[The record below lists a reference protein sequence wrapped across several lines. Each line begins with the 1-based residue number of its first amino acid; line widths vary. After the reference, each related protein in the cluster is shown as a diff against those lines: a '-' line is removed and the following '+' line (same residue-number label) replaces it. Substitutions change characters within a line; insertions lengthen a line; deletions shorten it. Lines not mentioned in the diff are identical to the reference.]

1 MRRKMVI
8 GIAVLAL
15 AAFAGGAFAATQE
28 RPVNAR
34 QAFLSDVAQRLH
46 VSTQQLLSAIKGAD
60 VDQLNRAVASG
71 RLTAAQASKM
81 KTRIERGG
89 TLPFLGLLGGQVVGP
104 PRMFP
109 APFGPMRRA
118 FKLPR
123 GAAAAP
129 PGGFGPPRGAAAAPP
144 GGFGPPRGAI
154 VMAPGGVF
162 GALFGY
168 LGVNP
173 AQLLKGLRGGKTL
186 AQIAGEHGKSIAGL
200 EHAII
205 ASRKAMLDKR
215 VAAKVITRA
224 SAAKRLARFEKRLT
238 RVLSTEH
245 PLAALL
251 GSRIAFGF
259 RKARWSVP

>member
-28 RPVNAR
+28 QPVNAR

-46 VSTQQLLSAIKGAD
+46 VSTQQLMSAIKGAD
-60 VDQLNRAVASG
+60 VDQLNRAVAAG

-81 KTRIERGG
+81 KARIERGG
-89 TLPFLGLLGGQVVGP
+89 ALPFLGFLGFLGAQAVGP
-104 PRMFP
+104 PRMVP
-109 APFGPMRRA
+109 GGFGGKQRP

-123 GAAAAP
+123 GAQAVP
-129 PGGFGPPRGAAAAPP
+129 PGGFGPPRAAIA
-144 GGFGPPRGAI
+144 G
-154 VMAPGGVF
+154 APGRGF
-162 GALFGY
+162 ALGALFGY

-173 AQLLKGLRGGKTL
+173 AQLLKGLQSGKTL
-186 AQIAGEHGKSIAGL
+186 AQIAGEHGKSVAGL

-205 ASRKAMLDKR
+205 ASRRAMLDKL
-215 VAAKVITRA
+215 VAAKLITSA
-224 SAAKRLARFEKRLT
+224 SAAKRLARFEKRLGT
-238 RVLSTEH
+238 LLSTKH

-251 GSRIAFGF
+251 APRMAFGF
-259 RKARWSVP
+259 RKSRWSVP

>member
-1 MRRKMVI
+1 MRRKIVI
-8 GIAVLAL
+8 GVAVLAV

-60 VDQLNRAVASG
+60 IDQLNRAVASG

-81 KTRIERGG
+81 KTMIQRGG
-89 TLPFLGLLGGQVVGP
+89 TLPFLGLPGALLGGP

-109 APFGPMRRA
+109 APFGARQRA

-123 GAAAAP
+123 GAQAVA
-129 PGGFGPPRGAAAAPP
+129 PGGFGPPRAAIA
-144 GGFGPPRGAI
+144 
-154 VMAPGGVF
+154 VAPGRAFAFGGAPVL

-173 AQLLKGLRGGKTL
+173 AQLVKGLQSGKTL
-186 AQIAGEHGKSIAGL
+186 AQIASEHGKSAAGL
-200 EHAII
+200 EHVIV
-205 ASRKAMLDKR
+205 ASRKAMLDKL
-215 VAAKVITRA
+215 VAAKLITRA

-238 RVLSTEH
+238 TLLSTKH

-251 GSRIAFGF
+251 RPSVAFGF
-259 RKARWSVP
+259 RKARWFVP

>member
-8 GIAVLAL
+8 GIAVLAV

-60 VDQLNRAVASG
+60 IDQLNGAVASG
-71 RLTAAQASKM
+71 RLTARQASKM
-81 KTRIERGG
+81 KTMIERGG
-89 TLPFLGLLGGQVVGP
+89 TLPFLGLLGAQVVGP

-109 APFGPMRRA
+109 APFGARQRA
-118 FKLPR
+118 FALPP
-123 GAAAAP
+123 GAKAVPPGAKAVP
-129 PGGFGPPRGAAAAPP
+129 PGGFGPPRAAIAVAPGRAFGFGAAP
-144 GGFGPPRGAI
+144 
-154 VMAPGGVF
+154 VF

-168 LGVNP
+168 LGVKP
-173 AQLLKGLRGGKTL
+173 AQLLKGLQDGKTL
-186 AQIAGEHGKSIAGL
+186 AQIASEHGKSLAGL

-205 ASRKAMLDKR
+205 ASRKAMLDKL
-215 VAAKVITRA
+215 VAAKLITRA

-238 RVLSTEH
+238 TVLSTKH

-251 GSRIAFGF
+251 RPRMAGF

>member
-8 GIAVLAL
+8 GIAVLAV

-28 RPVNAR
+28 RPLNAR

-60 VDQLNRAVASG
+60 IDQLNRAVASG

-81 KTRIERGG
+81 KTMIERGG
-89 TLPFLGLLGGQVVGP
+89 TLPFPGLLGAQVVGP
-104 PRMFP
+104 ARMFP
-109 APFGPMRRA
+109 APFGAKQRA

-123 GAAAAP
+123 GVQGVGPA
-129 PGGFGPPRGAAAAPP
+129 GFGPPRAAI
-144 GGFGPPRGAI
+144 G
-154 VMAPGGVF
+154 VAPGRAFAFGGAPVL

-186 AQIAGEHGKSIAGL
+186 AQIASEHGKSVAGL

-205 ASRKAMLDKR
+205 ASRTAMLDKL
-215 VAAKVITRA
+215 VAAKLITRA

-238 RVLSTEH
+238 TVLNTKH

-251 GSRIAFGF
+251 RPRMAFAYP
-259 RKARWSVP
+259 KARWSVP

>member
-28 RPVNAR
+28 QPVNAR

-46 VSTQQLLSAIKGAD
+46 VSTQQLMSAIKGAD

-81 KTRIERGG
+81 KRMIERGG
-89 TLPFLGLLGGQVVGP
+89 PLPFLGFLGAQAVGP
-104 PRMFP
+104 PRMVP
-109 APFGPMRRA
+109 GGFGGRQRP

-123 GAAAAP
+123 GAQAVP
-129 PGGFGPPRGAAAAPP
+129 PGGFGPPRAAIA
-144 GGFGPPRGAI
+144 G
-154 VMAPGGVF
+154 APGRGFAF

-168 LGVNP
+168 LGVKP
-173 AQLLKGLRGGKTL
+173 AQLLEGLQSGKTL
-186 AQIAGEHGKSIAGL
+186 AQIAGEHGKSLSGL

-205 ASRKAMLDKR
+205 ASRRAMLDKL
-215 VAAKVITRA
+215 VAAKLITSA
-224 SAAKRLARFEKRLT
+224 SAAKRLARFEKRLGT
-238 RVLSTEH
+238 LLSTKH

-251 GSRIAFGF
+251 APRMAFGF
-259 RKARWSVP
+259 RKPRWSVP

>member
-1 MRRKMVI
+1 MVI

-46 VSTQQLLSAIKGAD
+46 VSSQQLISAIKGAD

-81 KTRIERGG
+81 KTIVERGG
-89 TLPFLGLLGGQVVGP
+89 GLPFLGFLGVQAVGP

-109 APFGPMRRA
+109 GASGAKQRPFA
-118 FKLPR
+118 LPR
-123 GAAAAP
+123 GAKAAAH
-129 PGGFGPPRGAAAAPP
+129 GGFGPPAAAVPAGP
-144 GGFGPPRGAI
+144 GSIGVASPAI
-154 VMAPGGVF
+154 AVAPGVI

-173 AQLLKGLRGGKTL
+173 AQLLKGLRSGRTL
-186 AQIAGEHGKSIAGL
+186 AQIAGEHGKSVTGL
-200 EHAII
+200 EHSII
-205 ASRKAMLDKR
+205 AARKAMLDKL
-215 VAAKVITRA
+215 VAAKLITRA
-224 SAAKRLARFEKRLT
+224 SAAKRLARFEKRL
-238 RVLSTEH
+238 RAVLTTKH

-251 GSRIAFGF
+251 RPRMAFGF
-259 RKARWSVP
+259 RKPRWFVP

>member
-60 VDQLNRAVASG
+60 IDQLNRAVASG
-71 RLTAAQASKM
+71 RVTAAQASKM
-81 KTRIERGG
+81 KTMIARGG
-89 TLPFLGLLGGQVVGP
+89 TLPFMGLLGAQVVGP
-104 PRMFP
+104 PRMLP
-109 APFGPMRRA
+109 VPLGARQRP

-123 GAAAAP
+123 GARAVP
-129 PGGFGPPRGAAAAPP
+129 PGGFGPPRAAIA
-144 GGFGPPRGAI
+144 
-154 VMAPGGVF
+154 MAPGRVF
-162 GALFGY
+162 GPLLGY

-173 AQLLKGLRGGKTL
+173 AQLLKGLQDGKTL
-186 AQIAGEHGKSIAGL
+186 AQIASEHGKSVAGL

-205 ASRKAMLDKR
+205 ASRKAMLAKL
-215 VAAKVITRA
+215 VAAKLITSA
-224 SAAKRLARFEKRLT
+224 SAAKRLARFDKRLT
-238 RVLSTEH
+238 MLLSTRH

-251 GSRIAFGF
+251 RPRPAFGP